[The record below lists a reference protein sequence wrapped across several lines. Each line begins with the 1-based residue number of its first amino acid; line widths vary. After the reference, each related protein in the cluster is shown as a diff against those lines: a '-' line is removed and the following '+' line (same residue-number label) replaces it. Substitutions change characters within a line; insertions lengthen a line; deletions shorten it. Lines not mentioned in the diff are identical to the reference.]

1 MPLCCVSDPLAIG
14 CARTPRTPYRHPSI
28 IPGQVYVDP
37 TTVATIHTWHTA
49 ETLAIEGVT
58 ESFMIQSQD
67 RFENT
72 LEWALSPGDEY
83 QVTLVG
89 VSHVHSRQPATVNP
103 VTVTGKVTTLDPNT
117 DGR

>member
-1 MPLCCVSDPLAIG
+1 
-14 CARTPRTPYRHPSI
+14 
-28 IPGQVYVDP
+28 
-37 TTVATIHTWHTA
+37 
-49 ETLAIEGVT
+49 
-58 ESFMIQSQD
+58 MIQSQD

-89 VSHVHSRQPATVNP
+89 VSHVHSRQPSTVNP

-117 DGR
+117 DGRYVSWRRWCRKRAGADAGGLSLSRVVLPSAARVTLRPTLDVILLGRLG